1 MIDGGMIG
9 PIIDE
14 AAPIAALQAKEI
26 AGAGLDVFQ
35 VEPLQA
41 DNPLLGLDNV
51 VLTPHQGYVTREN
64 YGNFFAAAVA
74 NVRSW
79 LDGKLINELDI
90 PHELIHDCL
99 AIADQHLYLTTQS
112 GLLICIGSN

>member
-1 MIDGGMIG
+1 M
-9 PIIDE
+9 
-14 AAPIAALQAKEI
+14 QAKAI

-41 DNPLLGLDNV
+41 ENPLLGLDNV

-64 YGNFFAAAVA
+64 YVNIFAAAGA

-79 LDGKLINELDI
+79 LDGTVINEL
-90 PHELIHDCL
+90 P
-99 AIADQHLYLTTQS
+99 
-112 GLLICIGSN
+112 

>member
-1 MIDGGMIG
+1 M
-9 PIIDE
+9 PKTSLF
-14 AAPIAALQAKEI
+14 AALVAALAAGKL

-35 VEPLQA
+35 TEPLVA
-41 DNPLLGLDNV
+41 DSPLMKLDNV

-79 LDGKLINELDI
+79 LDGKLINEL
-90 PHELIHDCL
+90 P
-99 AIADQHLYLTTQS
+99 
-112 GLLICIGSN
+112 